1 MPQGIAR
8 MRAHPVQIR
17 GNAYTQS
24 ALAEL
29 ARVRSTELAEA
40 GAQLKFAAADL
51 DRMRSHASDALR
63 HGAH

>member
-1 MPQGIAR
+1 
-8 MRAHPVQIR
+8 
-17 GNAYTQS
+17 
-24 ALAEL
+24 
-29 ARVRSTELAEA
+29 LAEA